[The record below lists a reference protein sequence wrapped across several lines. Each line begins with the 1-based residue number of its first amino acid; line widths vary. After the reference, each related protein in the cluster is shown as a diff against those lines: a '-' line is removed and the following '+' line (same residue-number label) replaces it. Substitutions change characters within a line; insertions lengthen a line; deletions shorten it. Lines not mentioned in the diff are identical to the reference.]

1 MQSAKPNQPVL
12 SSITLIGLGLSLLMP
27 VVHILVINP
36 LFLKPGINEPLLILL
51 NFGVLW
57 GLALGVLLFTH
68 KVEKR
73 PLSSIGWQPLS
84 LKWTFIA
91 IGIGVLL
98 SLLVPVLTLLVTPLF
113 PPTDTGTV
121 TDVSSR
127 FPWWILLLS
136 VLTAGVT
143 EEILFRGYPLERLL
157 SGTNKTWLSAGISLI
172 FFVAVHAAGWNLAH
186 IVGVVLPLGAALTGL
201 YLWRRN
207 LLFVMIV
214 HLVIDLPLVIL
225 SLLA

>member
-36 LFLKPGINEPLLILL
+36 LFLKPGINEPLLTLL

-98 SLLVPVLTLLVTPLF
+98 RSEEHTSELQSRENLVC
-113 PPTDTGTV
+113 
-121 TDVSSR
+121 R
-127 FPWWILLLS
+127 
-136 VLTAGVT
+136 
-143 EEILFRGYPLERLL
+143 
-157 SGTNKTWLSAGISLI
+157 
-172 FFVAVHAAGWNLAH
+172 
-186 IVGVVLPLGAALTGL
+186 
-201 YLWRRN
+201 
-207 LLFVMIV
+207 
-214 HLVIDLPLVIL
+214 
-225 SLLA
+225 